1 MSPKANM
8 GLVLIVLVAILASMS
23 FFTVDEREFAL
34 KLKFGEIVRADY
46 QPGLQ
51 WKWPIAETVLKFPDR
66 IITYGSAQ
74 EKFLTG
80 EKKNLL
86 VDYYVTYRVINPSE
100 YYRATGGQEDIA
112 EQRLTAIIKEGIK
125 AQFSRRTVTEV
136 VSAERAEFMAATLD
150 QARLAAQELGID
162 VVDVRVKR
170 VDLSEE
176 VSDSVFSRMR
186 QERKRVANQLRAEG
200 AGEAERVRADAD
212 RQRTVILA
220 EAYREAETTK
230 GEGDA
235 TASDIYASAFNK
247 NREFYA
253 FYRSMEAYR
262 QSMGREQDVL
272 VLRPDSEYF
281 RFLTEQQ
288 GIRP

>member
-1 MSPKANM
+1 M
-8 GLVLIVLVAILASMS
+8 
-23 FFTVDEREFAL
+23 
-34 KLKFGEIVRADY
+34 
-46 QPGLQ
+46 
-51 WKWPIAETVLKFPDR
+51 IAE
-66 IITYGSAQ
+66 
-74 EKFLTG
+74 E
-80 EKKNLL
+80 
-86 VDYYVTYRVINPSE
+86 
-100 YYRATGGQEDIA
+100 
-112 EQRLTAIIKEGIK
+112 RLTAIIKEGIK

-136 VSAERAEFMAATLD
+136 VSAERAEFMSATLD
-150 QARLAAQELGID
+150 QARLAARELGID

-200 AGEAERVRADAD
+200 AGEAELVRADAD

-235 TASDIYASAFNK
+235 RASDIYATAFNK

-262 QSMGREQDVL
+262 QSMGKEQDVL
-272 VLRPDSEYF
+272 VLQPDSEYF